1 MIKSM
6 TGFGRGE
13 ASADNISVTTEI
25 KSLNSRYLD
34 ISVRLPGNLQ
44 DKEFELRDLVQEHVE
59 RGKVNLNFRIDKSSL
74 RTLDVTFDHDQA
86 IGYANLL
93 RELKEATGIEEP
105 ITLAQLLNFNDLLK
119 SKEEDAD
126 TLEKIFELV
135 KASTID
141 ALKRLNEMRAQ
152 EGAQLEKDLRGRL
165 DDIRS
170 ILEEI
175 TEASDGSVEEVRD
188 KLHQRIGALI
198 EDEAI
203 DRERLEMEIA
213 VVADKIDITE
223 EQVRLASHLTFFDE
237 ALQQSEP
244 VGRRLNFLLQEMN
257 REINTIGSKA
267 NSSEI
272 SQNAVRIKEN
282 LEKLREQVQNI
293 E

>member
-1 MIKSM
+1 M